1 MMLRTSVHDLQ
12 HCVESAPSICGVR
25 SGLQATAQR
34 TTSEITHNVIFLA
47 RLLRFF
53 NLQKLEKITGNRV
66 GQIVCVF
73 LSSDGRSL
81 IQLKI
86 LINVRR
92 VMAELRA

>member
-1 MMLRTSVHDLQ
+1 MLRISVHDLQ
-12 HCVESAPSICGVR
+12 RCVESAPSMCGVI

-53 NLQKLEKITGNRV
+53 NLRKLEKTTRNRA

-73 LSSDGRSL
+73 SCLLMDL
-81 IQLKI
+81 VQ
-86 LINVRR
+86 
-92 VMAELRA
+92 